1 MEKNSDSI
9 PKFFCENCG
18 KEVKRNA
25 SICPHCGRFF
35 ASVKCPACNY
45 IGEESQFRDGCPRC
59 GFAVHKHNRKEEF
72 MQAKKKYSKSSRRYD
87 EGLPWWVYVLALAT
101 FLIVVG
107 IVLFH

>member
-25 SICPHCGRFF
+25 SMCPHCGRFF

-45 IGEESQFRDGCPRC
+45 TGDESRFRSGCPRC
-59 GFAVHKHNRKEEF
+59 GYAVHRHNRKKDF
-72 MQAKKKYSKSSRRYD
+72 LQDIKSSKPRFYD
-87 EGLPWWVYVLALAT
+87 EGLPWWVYVVVFLA

-107 IVLFH
+107 ILLFH

>member
-1 MEKNSDSI
+1 MEKNNDSI

-25 SICPHCGRFF
+25 TMCVHCGRFF

-45 IGEESQFRDGCPRC
+45 TGEESAFRNGCPRC
-59 GFAVHKHNRKEEF
+59 GYAVHRHNRKKEF
-72 MQAKKKYSKSSRRYD
+72 MQETKTAKSPLYD
-87 EGLPWWVYVLALAT
+87 EGLPWWVYVVVFVV